1 MHVINYI
8 ISYEE
13 EYACTSYEEEDAWG
27 HVVTSKGCPSLSFSS
42 YTNSLGGQSETHMIH
57 TSFKKTSF
65 WSCSPYIHTHA
76 HTHTHTN
83 AHTHDP
89 RVIKNRHLGSLSL
102 SLSCVF
108 VCISLSRS
116 LSRMCVCVYLCTY
129 IHIPVLQRQS

>member
-13 EYACTSYEEEDAWG
+13 EYAYTSYEEEDAWG
-27 HVVTSKGCPSLSFSS
+27 HAVTSKGCPSLSFSS

-83 AHTHDP
+83 AHTLRAHAWACAALHTQT
-89 RVIKNRHLGSLSL
+89 V
-102 SLSCVF
+102 
-108 VCISLSRS
+108 
-116 LSRMCVCVYLCTY
+116 VYKHQLAHTT
-129 IHIPVLQRQS
+129 